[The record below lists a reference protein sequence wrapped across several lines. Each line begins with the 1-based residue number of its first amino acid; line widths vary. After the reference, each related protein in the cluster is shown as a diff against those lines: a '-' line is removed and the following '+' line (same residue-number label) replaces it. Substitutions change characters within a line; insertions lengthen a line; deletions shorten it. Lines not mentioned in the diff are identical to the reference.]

1 MAEPSS
7 YERFGEPVK
16 LLPVAFV
23 SLNILFLYF
32 VYMWWHI
39 GLLLDDPSPYMQG
52 KGFRHA
58 ICFNVVTVFLVTC
71 YLRCILVHPGAIP
84 TKEEDP
90 SWEYVPRDASGCGD
104 TSAGVSLQESKRSG
118 DRRHCKWCT
127 KFKPD
132 RCHHCR
138 VCKTCILKMDHH
150 CPWIYNCVGFKN
162 HKYFFL
168 LLFYAVIDLWLIV
181 WTMLPSVASST
192 GSDTP
197 FTQMFCLL
205 FGETLAS
212 FLSVLLTGFFFF
224 HVYLMLKSMTTI
236 EFCEKQ
242 LKRTGHDPGAYD
254 HGVLGNVKA
263 VLGENY
269 LTWLMPWDPPAGQG
283 LTFLSEE
290 TKLIQDVETGRDSY
304 PYNVSGR
311 SEPGDETGDSLA
323 RRRDAGTGSAPS
335 DPDVEGSVVS
345 DNSGSRKSRVQ

>member
-1 MAEPSS
+1 V
-7 YERFGEPVK
+7 RFGEPVK
-16 LLPVAFV
+16 FLPVAFV
-23 SLNILFLYF
+23 FVNICFLYF

-39 GLLLDDPSPYMQG
+39 GLLLDDPDPDMRN
-52 KGFRHA
+52 KGFREA
-58 ICFNVVTVFLVTC
+58 ICFNVVSVLLITC

-90 SWEYVPRDASGCGD
+90 SWEFIPRDSAGHGD
-104 TSAGVSLQESKRSG
+104 TSAGISLQESKRSG

-168 LLFYAVIDLWLIV
+168 LLFYSVIDLWLIV
-181 WTMLPSVASST
+181 WTMLPSVTSST
-192 GSDTP
+192 DSTIP
-197 FTQMFCLL
+197 FSQMFCLL

-224 HVYLMLKSMTTI
+224 HVYLMQKAMTTI
-236 EFCEKQ
+236 EFCEKN
-242 LKRTGHDPGAYD
+242 LKRTGHDPSTYD
-254 HGVLGNVKA
+254 RGVIGNAKA
-263 VLGENY
+263 VLGDNY
-269 LTWLMPWDPPAGQG
+269 LTWLVPWDPPPGQG

-290 TKLIQDVETGRDSY
+290 TKLIPDMETGYESY
-304 PYNVSGR
+304 QGR
-311 SEPGDETGDSLA
+311 SGLGEAGDLPAQRQHA
-323 RRRDAGTGSAPS
+323 RSGSALS
-335 DPDVEGSVVS
+335 DADVEGSVVS
-345 DNSGSRKSRVQ
+345 DKSGSLKSIKQ